1 MRRTAQHAELL
12 IPRVLKYQYIQKIVP
27 DNSLQKGDHMRQN
40 IYKYIL
46 VFILFIVILVVL
58 THLYLIYS
66 SQYAVSTVDRSVSPD
81 ERYTVVLQT
90 VGWQEARLT
99 LRKSG
104 EKISVFNFPYGD
116 DLLNIEAD
124 EWSCE
129 WETDRAEVIIYD
141 PIKEDRLVRLYFD
154 GEVSDEFLGTYF
166 GKPVN
171 KDPQGDP
178 DAQNGEQH
186 NEAPALS
193 AEQLKTINDI
203 NTGYSAVLA
212 YLSSGPSGSSAISEI
227 PQIKNDMEYDRIVL
241 AESTSSIEYIQYDR
255 ESANGRC
262 GLYAHFICEKGSDG
276 TWDTSSAQML
286 DLYAYDRE
294 SGSVIP
300 SGKTDWETAGSEA
313 YAQAAGEH

>member
-1 MRRTAQHAELL
+1 MRRAAQHAELL
-12 IPRVLKYQYIQKIVP
+12 IPRVLKYPYIQKIVQ
-27 DNSLQKGDHMRQN
+27 DNSLQKGDHMRQS

-154 GEVSDEFLGTYF
+154 GEVSDGFLGTYF

-262 GLYAHFICEKGSDG
+262 GLYAHFICEKGSDS

>member
-27 DNSLQKGDHMRQN
+27 DNSLQKGDHMRQS

-124 EWSCE
+124 KWSCE
-129 WETDRAEVIIYD
+129 WETDHAEVIIYD

-154 GEVSDEFLGTYF
+154 GEVSDGFLGTYF

-262 GLYAHFICEKGSDG
+262 GLYAHFICEKDSDG
-276 TWDTSSAQML
+276 TWSISSAQML

>member
-1 MRRTAQHAELL
+1 MRRAAQHAELL
-12 IPRVLKYQYIQKIVP
+12 IPRVLKYPYIQKIVQ
-27 DNSLQKGDHMRQN
+27 DNSLQKGDHMRQS

-46 VFILFIVILVVL
+46 VFLMFMVILVVL

-124 EWSCE
+124 KWSCE
-129 WETDRAEVIIYD
+129 WETDHAEVIIYD

-154 GEVSDEFLGTYF
+154 GEVSDEFFGTYF

-171 KDPQGDP
+171 KDPQDDP

-203 NTGYSAVLA
+203 NTGYSAVLV

>member
-1 MRRTAQHAELL
+1 
-12 IPRVLKYQYIQKIVP
+12 
-27 DNSLQKGDHMRQN
+27 MRQS

-46 VFILFIVILVVL
+46 VFLMFMVILVVL

-124 EWSCE
+124 KWSCE
-129 WETDRAEVIIYD
+129 WETDHAEVIIYD

-171 KDPQGDP
+171 
-178 DAQNGEQH
+178 NG
-186 NEAPALS
+186 PP
-193 AEQLKTINDI
+193 
-203 NTGYSAVLA
+203 G
-212 YLSSGPSGSSAISEI
+212 
-227 PQIKNDMEYDRIVL
+227 
-241 AESTSSIEYIQYDR
+241 
-255 ESANGRC
+255 
-262 GLYAHFICEKGSDG
+262 
-276 TWDTSSAQML
+276 
-286 DLYAYDRE
+286 
-294 SGSVIP
+294 
-300 SGKTDWETAGSEA
+300 
-313 YAQAAGEH
+313 

>member
-1 MRRTAQHAELL
+1 MRRAAQHAELL
-12 IPRVLKYQYIQKIVP
+12 IPRVLKYPYIQKIVQ
-27 DNSLQKGDHMRQN
+27 DNSLQKGDHMRQS

-46 VFILFIVILVVL
+46 VSILFIVILVVL

-99 LRKSG
+99 LRKDG
-104 EKISVFNFPYGD
+104 EKISAFNFPYGD

-129 WETDRAEVIIYD
+129 WETDHAEVIIYD

-203 NTGYSAVLA
+203 NTGYSAVFA